1 VNYALALLAYFVAV
15 SLKSYQQR
23 QVGAA
28 EYRRMPI
35 VSFGM
40 AACEVFMVSMVVRSS
55 DSVWGLVFLALAMG
69 TGGSLGSIFG
79 TWLHA
84 RKH

>member
-1 VNYALALLAYFVAV
+1 
-15 SLKSYQQR
+15 
-23 QVGAA
+23 
-28 EYRRMPI
+28 
-35 VSFGM
+35 
-40 AACEVFMVSMVVRSS
+40 VVRSS